1 MGLNFIHSDN
11 GREIMS
17 NNIVADLDDD
27 MCVSHQF
34 VEVVQNLRTRETLQ
48 KNNDA
53 YEYDLINSNSLDNNG
68 QK

>member
-1 MGLNFIHSDN
+1 MGLNFIHSDY

-17 NNIVADLDDD
+17 NNVVADLDDD

-34 VEVVQNLRTRETLQ
+34 VEVVQELEDTRTLQ
-48 KNNDA
+48 KDNDA
-53 YEYDLINSNSLDNNG
+53 YEYDLINSNSLENNG